1 MSPQRSAEHRLVER
15 FADADVLCDH
25 PHQRRL
31 VPVCGDDGFK
41 VPANFLNLVG
51 RELVA
56 AAVLLLLNSRWSETL
71 KQQDDSTFFSNGHSC
86 STAPF
91 KMRRKSLATPQI
103 CEEVKRQTSF

>member
-71 KQQDDSTFFSNGHSC
+71 KQT
-86 STAPF
+86 
-91 KMRRKSLATPQI
+91 R
-103 CEEVKRQTSF
+103 